1 MDQLTIFAPAK
12 INLAL
17 KVKGKRSDGYHELEM
32 IMQSVGLCDKITLKK
47 IPGGIKLATSHSQ
60 LSNSKANLAYQAA
73 ELLLREKGINQGIE
87 IFIEKNIPLA
97 AGLAG
102 GSSDAAA
109 VLNGMDRLFALNLG
123 YPDLLELAAELGS
136 DVPFC
141 LKGGTALA
149 LGRGDQLEQL
159 PDLER
164 KEVLLI
170 TPPLEISTAFI
181 FQQYDLFEHN
191 KEIPVKRLAELIKQK
206 RPIKWNEGWGNDL
219 EDITSRYIDDIKEIK
234 GLLNKYQVSFAMMS
248 GSGPT
253 IFVIVNDYRQAELI
267 QHHWPRQ
274 KDFVFSTST
283 LKADYVR

>member
-1 MDQLTIFAPAK
+1 MDQLSIFAPAK

-234 GLLNKYQVSFAMMS
+234 GLLKKYQVSFAMMS

-283 LKADYVR
+283 LEADYVR